1 MFLAGTGAVLLAAP
15 PAAEAQPAGKMYR
28 VGLLDYAPFWE
39 PLLQGLRDLGYVEG
53 QNIAIEYR
61 PAEGRYD
68 RLPRLAAELV
78 RLKVDVIVTY
88 GTPATRAAK
97 QATTTVPII
106 MVATGDPLR
115 TGLVS
120 SLSRPEA
127 NVTGHSFLTAEIVG
141 KRLELLKEAIPRLSR
156 VAFLWNPTNLANARQ
171 FEEVQVGARTVGVRL
186 QSVEVRS
193 PDGFESAF
201 AAIVRE
207 HPDAL
212 LMTADTM
219 LTLHALRIIDFAAK
233 RRLPTMFQTRELVE
247 AGGLMS
253 YGASLPELFRRAA
266 TYVDRILKGAKPADL
281 PVEQP
286 TKFELVINLKTAKA
300 LGLTIPPAL
309 LQRAEEVIQ

>member
-1 MFLAGTGAVLLAAP
+1 MIDRRTFLPGTGAVLLAAP
-15 PAAEAQPAGKMYR
+15 LAAEAQPAGKVYR

-141 KRLELLKEAIPRLSR
+141 KRLELLKEAIPRRLGKNVETIVS
-156 VAFLWNPTNLANARQ
+156 AR
-171 FEEVQVGARTVGVRL
+171 G
-186 QSVEVRS
+186 S
-193 PDGFESAF
+193 
-201 AAIVRE
+201 
-207 HPDAL
+207 
-212 LMTADTM
+212 
-219 LTLHALRIIDFAAK
+219 
-233 RRLPTMFQTRELVE
+233 
-247 AGGLMS
+247 
-253 YGASLPELFRRAA
+253 
-266 TYVDRILKGAKPADL
+266 
-281 PVEQP
+281 
-286 TKFELVINLKTAKA
+286 
-300 LGLTIPPAL
+300 
-309 LQRAEEVIQ
+309 